1 MSRTKIHTIYKTADG
16 QRVPSVTTILGELA
30 KPSLIHWAWNLGT
43 KGIDYRTF
51 RDDLASIG
59 TLAHGMI
66 LAHLKNEKLETRD
79 YTASQIDLAENC
91 FLKYLEWEK
100 QHQVEPL
107 RVEEPLVS
115 ESLRFGGTPDFY
127 GKIDGLITV
136 MDFKTGKAIYDEYW
150 YQLAG
155 YGRLVS
161 ENMPG
166 SLKIDNYRTLNIGRD
181 ETEQFTEK
189 QKTDLSTELEIFI
202 AALTIYQ
209 LKRGQ
214 KTA

>member
-1 MSRTKIHTIYKTADG
+1 MSRTRVHTIYKTADG
-16 QRVPSVTTILGELA
+16 QRVPSVTTILRELA
-30 KPSLIHWAWNLGT
+30 KPSLIHWAWDLGT

-66 LAHLKNEKLETRD
+66 LAHLKNEKLETKD

-107 RVEEPLVS
+107 RVEQPLVS

-127 GKIDGLITV
+127 GEIDSLMTV
-136 MDFKTGKAIYDEYW
+136 MDFKTGKAIYDDYW
-150 YQLAG
+150 YQLAA
-155 YGRLVS
+155 YGHLLL
-161 ENMPG
+161 EDIPYHP
-166 SLKIDNYRTLNIGRD
+166 LIENYRILNIGRD
-181 ETEQFTEK
+181 ETEKFVEEQR
-189 QKTDLSTELEIFI
+189 TDLSREFEIFT
-202 AALTIYQ
+202 AALRIYQ
-209 LKRGQ
+209 LKKGNI
-214 KTA
+214 